1 MHSNRSWHMA
11 EAARKAW
18 TVEEFFDWQEKQDD
32 RYELVDGLPLRMMA
46 GASAAHVQVS
56 VNVLGQLYIQLRG
69 TGCRPFHGDGSVQ
82 TKPGQIRRPD
92 IGVDCSPLIPGSYTS
107 SGPRMVGEV
116 LSPTT
121 RTFDMLRKI
130 EEYKRMTG
138 LQRILLIE
146 PNKPEVA
153 IWARSDAGEWQYSLA
168 EGLAADLAMPEI
180 GVVLKMADIYEGI
193 TLPADLQVVAGE

>member
-1 MHSNRSWHMA
+1 MA
-11 EAARKAW
+11 QAARQAW
-18 TVEEFFDWQEKQDD
+18 TVEEFFAWQENQVD

-56 VNVLGQLYIQLRG
+56 VNVIGQLYIQLRG
-69 TGCRPFHGDGSVQ
+69 TRCRPFHGDGSVQ

-92 IGVDCSPLIPGSYTS
+92 IGVDCSPLIPDSYSS
-107 SGPRMVGEV
+107 SGPRMVGVV

-121 RTFDMLRKI
+121 RAFDMLRKI
-130 EEYKRMTG
+130 EEYKRMAG

-153 IWARSDAGEWQYSLA
+153 IWVRSDAGEWQYGLS
-168 EGLAADLAMPEI
+168 EGLASDIAMPEI

-193 TLPADLQVVAGE
+193 ALAADLRIVAGA